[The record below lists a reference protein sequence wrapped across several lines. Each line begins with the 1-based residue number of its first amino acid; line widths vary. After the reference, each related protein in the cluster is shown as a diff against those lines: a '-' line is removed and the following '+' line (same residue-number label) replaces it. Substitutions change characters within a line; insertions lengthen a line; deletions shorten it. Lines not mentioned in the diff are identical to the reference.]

1 MQILKNQTIL
11 KKQSENYIVGELSN
25 IAAVV
30 QAPQILVTYYAV
42 DPDLTITMNGLKD
55 IDVWIGPDSPVV
67 YNKIENFPVSGVDNL
82 VEQASFDEEVGFD
95 EDFESSGIAFP
106 QTHVPK
112 PNDFFIIQNSEVT
125 ALYRITNIEPTT
137 VRSNPFTGF
146 TFKLYSRDPT
156 KIAQLERQVKNT
168 YTTTVTAIGLDKS
181 LVISKDSLFQ
191 IEDHVKQYVDI
202 VSLYNSLFWDN
213 SKAAFVYEGVA
224 DEETGL
230 VQHFIDMTLWRL
242 MFDEGIVIYDDMITY
257 ANNNFNMSIP
267 RLYTGCPDIYVDDH
281 KYHQS
286 ILYRLYSQYDKKDKI
301 GEYRFPQGYCVDPR
315 IGKFTGTNL
324 VYFEYYGAKCDAYCR
339 NIACPVFDDEFLCRL
354 SDNALYE
361 RQYADYEY
369 CAGCSYHCKKQTA
382 NACNTSL
389 RNAIIAWYN
398 GEEIDWENLTL
409 NDRRSSENYFL
420 LPILLGAY
428 KQYIKGLQS

>member
-286 ILYRLYSQYDKKDKI
+286 ILYRLYSQYVMLI
-301 GEYRFPQGYCVDPR
+301 V
-315 IGKFTGTNL
+315 
-324 VYFEYYGAKCDAYCR
+324 
-339 NIACPVFDDEFLCRL
+339 
-354 SDNALYE
+354 
-361 RQYADYEY
+361 
-369 CAGCSYHCKKQTA
+369 
-382 NACNTSL
+382 
-389 RNAIIAWYN
+389 
-398 GEEIDWENLTL
+398 EI
-409 NDRRSSENYFL
+409 
-420 LPILLGAY
+420 
-428 KQYIKGLQS
+428 